1 MRLYYPSTFDHV
13 HPNLPPFDN
22 VLHGTNEDNYNFFHS
37 SSRICVECT
46 FGEIDLRWG
55 ILWRASSVQLG
66 EGVFREKMCAN
77 LKICT
82 YSTYSTYSTY
92 RTYSTYSTY
101 RRALD
106 LRIVGIL
113 DIFAITTDN
122 FVPGTSVVPETSIA
136 QRTSRLCS
144 SFNKLQNDDIQ

>member
-1 MRLYYPSTFDHV
+1 M
-13 HPNLPPFDN
+13 
-22 VLHGTNEDNYNFFHS
+22 
-37 SSRICVECT
+37 
-46 FGEIDLRWG
+46 
-55 ILWRASSVQLG
+55 
-66 EGVFREKMCAN
+66 FREKMCAN

-82 YSTYSTYSTY
+82 YSTFSTFRTFS
-92 RTYSTYSTY
+92 TYSTYSTY

-113 DIFAITTDN
+113 DN